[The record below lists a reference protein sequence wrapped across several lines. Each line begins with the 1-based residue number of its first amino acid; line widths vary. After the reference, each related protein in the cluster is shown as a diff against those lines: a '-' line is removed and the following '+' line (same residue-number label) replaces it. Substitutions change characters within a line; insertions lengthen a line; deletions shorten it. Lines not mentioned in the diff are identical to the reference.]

1 MKKKKHTDE
10 QILVKLRRV
19 EELVAQG
26 KTVQDAVKDIEVTV
40 VTYYRWKKQFE
51 GVDKDELRRLKKLEK
66 ENALL
71 KKLLAEE
78 KLDNAMLKAV
88 VEGKY

>member
-1 MKKKKHTDE
+1 MKNKKHTDE

-26 KTVQDAVKDIEVTV
+26 KTVQDAVKEIEVTV
-40 VTYYRWKKQFE
+40 VTYYRWKKQFG

-66 ENALL
+66 ENDLL
-71 KKLLAEE
+71 KKLLAEKE
-78 KLDNAMLKAV
+78 LDITMLKAV